1 MADNLRSVEYGPPS
15 GVLINAAFNMR
26 HKPAKGPAA
35 PAGDEQT
42 EAPKFDAAVAKKPEG
57 IAHGKQ

>member
-1 MADNLRSVEYGPPS
+1 
-15 GVLINAAFNMR
+15 MR
-26 HKPAKGPAA
+26 RKPAKGPAA
-35 PAGDEQT
+35 LAGEQQT